1 MTQYV
6 GYLDA
11 GQAMTPGDLLCP
23 WNTSVSLCF
32 NANGLYLY
40 QYAPGGKTSAVLW
53 RQSIPNASRAV
64 LQPDGDFQV
73 LGAGGQLLWNT
84 KTSAAG
90 SRLECAADGAL
101 TLVATSGAVSWH
113 PAGVTVADSTGYLR
127 TLWPGQQL
135 NCTDVFWSANGRYR
149 LVMQPDGNLVLY
161 GYQGNTQQA
170 LWSSG
175 TFQQGGVCAVMQADG
190 NFVLYTA
197 GGESSGHALWS
208 SHTSGGDQNGTALTL
223 YDDGK
228 LALSRDGTEV
238 WSSGTGQG
246 NNTSYSP
253 FLDAGQLLN
262 IGDSLYADNLGYTLT
277 LQSDGELALYRFVS
291 APGASGETWQRLWA
305 AGTVGR
311 GASQAVMQD
320 DGNFVVYDGAN
331 RPLRGAGSNNSASGN
346 YLFLED
352 TGNLSVVN
360 DGKTCWTS
368 ATTQAPQRIVGALL
382 PACSLQVG
390 DTLVSPNGLYRL
402 TLTATGD
409 VVWSVIEGDR
419 QLWHSNT
426 AGQGGH
432 VLVMQTDGNLVLYS
446 LGGQPRGH
454 ALWASHTSKYG
465 CGALQAQDD
474 GNLVLYDDCG
484 DGKARWSSDTVQS
497 SG

>member
-6 GYLDA
+6 GYLAA

-32 NANGLYLY
+32 NATGLYLY
-40 QYAPGGKTSAVLW
+40 QYAPGGQTSAALW

-73 LGAGGQLLWNT
+73 LDAAGQLLWNT

-127 TLWPGQQL
+127 TLWPGLQL
-135 NCTDVFWSANGRYR
+135 NCTDVFWSANGCYR

-161 GYQGNTQQA
+161 GHQGNTQQA

-208 SHTSGGDQNGTALTL
+208 SHSSGGDQNGTALTL
-223 YDDGK
+223 YDDGT
-228 LALSRDGTEV
+228 LALSRDGKQV

-246 NNTSYSP
+246 NCTSYSP

-277 LQSDGELALYRFVS
+277 LQSDGELALYRLVNP
-291 APGASGETWQRLWA
+291 AAAAGEPLQRLWA
-305 AGTVGR
+305 AGTAGR
-311 GASQAVMQD
+311 GGYQARMQS
-320 DGNFVVYDGAN
+320 DGNFVVYTSDS
-331 RPLRGAGSNNSASGN
+331 RPLWGAGSNHSSGN
-346 YLFLED
+346 YLFMED
-352 TGNLSVVN
+352 TGNLAVANAGQTIWS
-360 DGKTCWTS
+360 T
-368 ATTQAPQRIVGALL
+368 ATTQAPRQSIGLL
-382 PACSLQVG
+382 PSGNSLQIG
-390 DTLVSPNGLYRL
+390 DTLVSPNGLYQL
-402 TLTATGD
+402 TLSAGGD
-409 VVWSVIEGDR
+409 LVWSAVQGNR

-432 VLVMQTDGNLVLYS
+432 VLVIQTDGNAVLYG
-446 LGGQPRGH
+446 LGGQARGS
-454 ALWASHTSKYG
+454 AYWATHTAKYG
-465 CGALQAQDD
+465 CVGLKAQDD

-484 DGKARWSSDTVQS
+484 NGKARWSSGTVQS